1 MRPLNGWRPVWRT
14 SALCSSPARG
24 QGLEQELVGSG
35 EMVCVFPQDHPLA
48 ARSEVTVADL
58 HSHAYVALER
68 DGLLGSL
75 LQRAFFW

>member
-1 MRPLNGWRPVWRT
+1 M
-14 SALCSSPARG
+14 
-24 QGLEQELVGSG
+24 VGSG

-48 ARSEVTVADL
+48 AHSEVTVADL

-75 LQRAFFW
+75 LQRARFW